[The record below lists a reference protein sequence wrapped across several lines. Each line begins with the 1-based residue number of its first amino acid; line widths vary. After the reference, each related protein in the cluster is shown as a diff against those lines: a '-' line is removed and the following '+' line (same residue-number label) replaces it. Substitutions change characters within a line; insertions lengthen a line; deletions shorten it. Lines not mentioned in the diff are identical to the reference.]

1 MNYTDPRCIR
11 LRNVYGIEGYGLL
24 HCLLDMLSANGGSM
38 PADFEAIAM
47 HLSVSADMVRGVACS
62 FGLFPPIGDDGLL
75 RHPDSKPA
83 RSSSPALS
91 RTERARRAARAR
103 WHKDEYEKEKEK
115 EQQEQQEQQQPT
127 APPPQ
132 PPSTQ
137 PPKEPPCTQTE
148 LDLGL
153 PPAAPPPP
161 PPPPPPA
168 PLKQQAVALWCD
180 TYKAHFGLPYQ
191 MTPRDAGTIA
201 NILQRIRRTAAQIGN
216 NSPSEPELLD
226 TLRAF
231 FQTALSD
238 PFIAENATLTLLSS
252 QYNKIIKNIYATANP
267 TASAGPPAA
276 ATQRSRAAR
285 DNPAYLQDLYR
296 RVAEA
301 GAGFVSNT
309 G

>member
-47 HLSVSADMVRGVACS
+47 HLSVSADMVLGVATS
-62 FGLFPPIGDDGLL
+62 FNLFPPIGDDGLL
-75 RHPDSKPA
+75 RHPDSKAA
-83 RSSSPALS
+83 RPTSTPLS

-103 WHKDEYEKEKEK
+103 WHKEEYAA
-115 EQQEQQEQQQPT
+115 EQGQQPAAEPLT
-127 APPPQ
+127 
-132 PPSTQ
+132 
-137 PPKEPPCTQTE
+137 PPCNEKTEKPVATDTCRQTE

-153 PPAAPPPP
+153 PPNP

-180 TYKAHFGLPYQ
+180 TYRAHFGLPYQ
-191 MTPRDAGTIA
+191 MTPRDAGTVS
-201 NILQRIRRTAAQIGN
+201 NILQRIRRTAAQLGN
-216 NSPSEPELLD
+216 SSPSDTELID
-226 TLRAF
+226 TLRTF
-231 FQTALSD
+231 YQTALSD
-238 PFIAENATLTLLSS
+238 PFISDNATLTLINS
-252 QYNKIIKNIYATANP
+252 QYNKIIKSIYAAANP
-267 TASAGPPAA
+267 TAPAA
-276 ATQRSRAAR
+276 RSATATAAPRSRAAR

-301 GAGFVSNT
+301 GAGFVSNS

>member
-47 HLSVSADMVRGVACS
+47 HLAVSADMVRGVACS

-83 RSSSPALS
+83 RSSAPPLS

-103 WHKDEYEKEKEK
+103 WHKDEYEKEKE
-115 EQQEQQEQQQPT
+115 QQEQQQEQRQQQPAT
-127 APPPQ
+127 PPPQ
-132 PPSTQ
+132 PPFSQ
-137 PPKEPPCTQTE
+137 PPKEPPCMQTE

-153 PPAAPPPP
+153 PPASPPPP
-161 PPPPPPA
+161 TPA

-201 NILQRIRRTAAQIGN
+201 NILQRIRRTAAQLGN
-216 NSPSEPELLD
+216 ASPSEPELLD

-238 PFIAENATLTLLSS
+238 PFISENATLTLLSS
-252 QYNKIIKNIYATANP
+252 QFNKIIKSIYAATNP
-267 TASAGPPAA
+267 TATAGPAAAA

>member
-47 HLSVSADMVRGVACS
+47 HLSVSADMVRGVATS
-62 FGLFPPIGDDGLL
+62 FNLFPPIGDDGLL
-75 RHPDSKPA
+75 RHPDSKAA
-83 RSSSPALS
+83 RPTSTPLS
-91 RTERARRAARAR
+91 RTERARRAALAR
-103 WHKDEYEKEKEK
+103 WHKEEYAA
-115 EQQEQQEQQQPT
+115 EQGQQPRPP
-127 APPPQ
+127 AAEPLPPPCSEKTEK
-132 PPSTQ
+132 PVDT
-137 PPKEPPCTQTE
+137 CRQTE

-153 PPAAPPPP
+153 PPNP

-180 TYKAHFGLPYQ
+180 TYRAHFGLPYQ
-191 MTPRDAGTIA
+191 MTPRDAGTVS
-201 NILQRIRRTAAQIGN
+201 NILQRIRRTAAQLGN
-216 NSPSEPELLD
+216 SSPSDSELID
-226 TLRAF
+226 TLRTF
-231 FQTALSD
+231 YQTALSD
-238 PFIAENATLTLLSS
+238 PFISDNATLTLINS
-252 QYNKIIKNIYATANP
+252 QYNKIIKSIYAAANP
-267 TASAGPPAA
+267 TAPAA
-276 ATQRSRAAR
+276 RSATATAAPRSRAAR

-301 GAGFVSNT
+301 GAGFVNNS